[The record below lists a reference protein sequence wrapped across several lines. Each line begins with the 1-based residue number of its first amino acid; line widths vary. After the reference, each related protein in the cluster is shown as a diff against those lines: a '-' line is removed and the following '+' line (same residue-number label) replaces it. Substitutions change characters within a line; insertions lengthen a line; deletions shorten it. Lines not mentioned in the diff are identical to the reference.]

1 MIEIIQDTNPL
12 SVWNK
17 IFLGQKPLK
26 YINMVHCPASELWHS
41 ADDLRVHAVPTV
53 RFTRV
58 DRDFFL
64 PLWALWRQVN
74 LYSLQ
79 SLLTFLSIFVLN

>member
-12 SVWNK
+12 RWEQNLLGTKKKTFK
-17 IFLGQKPLK
+17 IYK
-26 YINMVHCPASELWHS
+26 YGPFCPASELWHS

-58 DRDFFL
+58 DSDFFL

-79 SLLTFLSIFVLN
+79 RLY